1 MEMGN
6 QICAKMKT
14 TPDSKTTSANP
25 SAGEDAP
32 TPQVKGADL
41 LVQCLEKEGVEV
53 IFAYPGGASM
63 EIHQGLVKTRKI
75 RTILPRHE
83 QGCGFM
89 AHGYARATGKPGVCM
104 ATSGPGATNLVTCI
118 ADAQMDSIPLV
129 AITGQVHQ
137 SFIGKNAFQE
147 TDFYGIT
154 LPIVKHS
161 YLVLDIRDI
170 PRIVKEAF
178 HIATTGRPG
187 PVVVDI
193 AKDVQQAY
201 ISGKELEEALS
212 REMDIRAYKYQP
224 KAPDDE
230 LEAILDECENAV
242 RPVIYFGG
250 GIISS
255 NAPEELMEFAEI
267 TGFPVTST
275 LMGLGGFN
283 ENHPQSLRWF
293 GMHGGVAGN
302 WAVCESSLLLALG
315 ARFDDR
321 ITGVIAKFAPEAT
334 VVHIDIDKSE
344 HDKNKVVTYPVH
356 SEVKYALGRLC
367 ELARK
372 RNFKK
377 PDISEWNQKVYGWN
391 EKYPFQ
397 FDESKFIQPQFAI
410 HTLYE
415 ETNGEAIISTGVGQ
429 HQMWSGQFYKFHK
442 PRSFLSSLGLG
453 TMGFGL
459 PAALG
464 AKVACPDRTVVDI
477 DGDGSFMMNVQE
489 LATAVMEKI
498 PVKIMLLNNQHLG
511 MVVQWEDILYEGVRG
526 QTVLGHPDN
535 IGGPENVEALYPDWP
550 QICKGFGVKCR
561 RVVKKAEM
569 REAIREMLDHD
580 GPYLLDVVVPYTEHV
595 MPFIP
600 AGASAKEILISTDR
614 K

>member
-1 MEMGN
+1 
-6 QICAKMKT
+6 MKT
-14 TPDSKTTSANP
+14 TTESLPQSSKDTS
-25 SAGEDAP
+25 
-32 TPQVKGADL
+32 TPASQLPPVRGADL
-41 LVQCLEKEGVEV
+41 LVQCLEREGVEV

-63 EIHQGLVKTRKI
+63 EIHQGLVRGGKI

-89 AHGYARATGKPGVCM
+89 AHGYARTTGKPGVCM

-118 ADAQMDSIPLV
+118 ADAQMDSIPLI
-129 AITGQVHQ
+129 AITGQVNQ
-137 SFIGKNAFQE
+137 KLIGKNAFQE
-147 TDFYGIT
+147 TDVFGIT

-187 PVVVDI
+187 PVVLDI

-201 ISGKELEEALS
+201 LGGQELEDALNAEMRISG
-212 REMDIRAYKYQP
+212 YKCSP
-224 KAPDDE
+224 KASDE
-230 LEAILDECENAV
+230 ELNTLLDECAEAS

-250 GIISS
+250 GIISG
-255 NAPEELMEFAEI
+255 NADAELKEFAEL

-275 LMGLGGFN
+275 LMGLGGFD

-302 WAVCESSLLLALG
+302 WAVCESSLLLAFG

-321 ITGVIAKFAPEAT
+321 ITGAIAKFAPEAT
-334 VVHIDIDKSE
+334 VAHIDIDKSE
-344 HDKNKVVTYPVH
+344 HHKNKVVKYPIH
-356 SEVKYALGRLC
+356 SDIKYALKRLC
-367 ELARK
+367 ELARE
-372 RNFKK
+372 RGFKK
-377 PDISEWNQKVYGWN
+377 PDIAEWNLKVYGWK
-391 EKYPFQ
+391 EEYPFQ
-397 FDESKFIQPQFAI
+397 FEESPHIVPQLAIQ
-410 HTLYE
+410 TLYE
-415 ETNGEAIISTGVGQ
+415 ETKGEAIITTGVGQ
-429 HQMWSGQFYKFHK
+429 HQMWSAQFYKFHK
-442 PRSFLSSLGLG
+442 TRSFLSSLGLG

-464 AKVACPDRTVVDI
+464 AKIAAPDRTVVDI

-489 LATAVMEKI
+489 LATSIMEKI
-498 PVKIMLLNNQHLG
+498 PVKVMLLNNQHLG

-535 IGGPENVEALYPDWP
+535 IGGPSNVEALYPNWP
-550 QICKGFGVKCR
+550 QICQGFGVKCR
-561 RVVKKAEM
+561 RVVKKEEL
-569 REAIREMLDHD
+569 REAIQEMLAHE
-580 GPYLLDVVVPYTEHV
+580 GPYVLDVVVPYTEHV

-600 AGASAKEILISTDR
+600 AGASAKEILIRSER